1 MIGRKDDTSKLRWS
15 LLPKGTI
22 SQVLEI
28 LEFGAQKY
36 EPDNWQHVPNAKQ
49 RYYDALMRHV
59 DAWWKG
65 EKNDPES
72 GKHHLAHAGCCVLFL
87 LFLDGAEDSTELKFP
102 PLEPDALNRGPWLKA
117 THGSVR
123 HEIDKAPFRWT
134 HVLVELWDGERT
146 ACPLA
151 QYQWSPDQR
160 QFRMFREVP
169 AK

>member
-1 MIGRKDDTSKLRWS
+1 MTQKSASEVQFGGSHYKDMGDFQPWDVLAKWFTPEEYRGYQKGVAIAYLARERSKGGDLDI
-15 LLPKGTI
+15 KKAI
-22 SQVLEI
+22 
-28 LEFGAQKY
+28 
-36 EPDNWQHVPNAKQ
+36 
-49 RYYDALMRHV
+49 
-59 DAWWKG
+59 
-65 EKNDPES
+65 
-72 GKHHLAHAGCCVLFL
+72 HHLQR
-87 LFLDGAEDSTELKFP
+87 LDEEISKSSTELKFP

-151 QYQWSPDQR
+151 QYQWAPDQH
-160 QFRMFREVP
+160 QFRMFREAP